1 MIVVMKADAT
11 TAQIE
16 HMAQHISSLGL
27 TPQVIHG
34 THQTVIAALGDER
47 PGLTEVLE
55 PGEGVEKV
63 LPIMAPYKRASSELK
78 RERTVVKARGL
89 EVGGTKV
96 SVIAGPC
103 SVESE
108 EQIVAIARTLKQLG
122 ASALRGGAFKPRTSP
137 YSFQGHKELGL
148 KMLAVARAET
158 GLAIVTEVMAPEHV
172 PLVAEYADVLQ
183 IGARN
188 MQNYQLLQAVGDSGK
203 PAMLKR
209 GMSATMEE
217 FLLAAE
223 YILDRGNPNVMLCER
238 GIRTYEEHTRF
249 TLPLA
254 TVPYLHD
261 KSHLPV
267 VVDPSH
273 GTGKAKLVAPMSKA
287 AVAAG
292 ADALIIEVHD
302 DPEHAVSDGPDD
314 HARRLRPAHGP
325 VPPDRRSGGSDDVT
339 GLQWG
344 LATARGRVPP
354 CRRHSCRGG
363 RGGATAWPEPFRP
376 AWAGPRRTG
385 RIPRATRRP
394 PCRAPRPGRP

>member
-1 MIVVMKADAT
+1 VIVVMKPDAT
-11 TAQIE
+11 ALQIE
-16 HMAQHISSLGL
+16 HMANHIVSLGL
-27 TPQVIHG
+27 QPQVING
-34 THQTVIAALGDER
+34 IHQTVIAALGDER

-78 RERTVVKARGL
+78 RERTVVQARGL
-89 EVGGTKV
+89 EVGGTRV
-96 SVIAGPC
+96 AVIAGPC

-108 EQIVAIARTLKQLG
+108 EQIVSLARQLRALG
-122 ASALRGGAFKPRTSP
+122 ATGLRGGAYKPRTSP

-148 KMLAVARAET
+148 KMLATARAET

-172 PLVAEYADVLQ
+172 PVVSEYADVLQ

-203 PAMLKR
+203 PALLKR
-209 GMSATMEE
+209 GMSATVEE

-238 GIRTYEEHTRF
+238 GIRTYEDHTRF

-254 TVPYLHD
+254 TVPYLND

-273 GTGKAKLVAPMSKA
+273 GTGKSRLVVPMARA

-292 ADALIIEVHD
+292 ADGLMIEVHD
-302 DPEHAVSDGPDD
+302 DPEHAVSDGAQTITPD
-314 HARRLRPAHGP
+314 AFKQLMI
-325 VPPDRRSGGSDDVT
+325 
-339 GLQWG
+339 Q
-344 LATARGRVPP
+344 
-354 CRRHSCRGG
+354 CRRI
-363 RGGATAWPEPFRP
+363 ALAMD
-376 AWAGPRRTG
+376 RT
-385 RIPRATRRP
+385 I
-394 PCRAPRPGRP
+394 

>member
-11 TAQIE
+11 EAQIE
-16 HMAQHISSLGL
+16 HMAQHIAALGL

-34 THQTVIAALGDER
+34 THQTVIAALGEER

-78 RERTVVKARGL
+78 RERSLVKTRGL

-96 SVIAGPC
+96 AVIAGPC

-108 EQIVAIARTLKQLG
+108 EQIVSLARKLKELG
-122 ASALRGGAFKPRTSP
+122 ATGLRGGAFKPRTSP

-148 KMLAVARAET
+148 KMLATARAET
-158 GLAIVTEVMAPEHV
+158 GLAVVTEVMAPEHV
-172 PLVAEYADVLQ
+172 SLVAEYADVLQ

-203 PAMLKR
+203 PALLKR
-209 GMSATMEE
+209 GMSATVDE

-238 GIRTYEEHTRF
+238 GIRTYEDHTRF

-273 GTGKAKLVAPMSKA
+273 GTGKSKLVIPMSRA
-287 AVAAG
+287 SVAAG
-292 ADALIIEVHD
+292 ADGLILEVHD
-302 DPEHAVSDGPDD
+302 DPEHAVSDG
-314 HARRLRPAHGP
+314 AQTITPAAFA
-325 VPPDRRSGGSDDVT
+325 D
-339 GLQWG
+339 LMNQ
-344 LATARGRVPP
+344 
-354 CRRHSCRGG
+354 CRRI
-363 RGGATAWPEPFRP
+363 AEAVD
-376 AWAGPRRTG
+376 RTM
-385 RIPRATRRP
+385 
-394 PCRAPRPGRP
+394 